1 MVGSPSSS
9 ISGYDDYFV
18 PLRMISTE
26 KKKTVVLGMS
36 GGVDSSVC
44 AALLVEQGYDVIGIT
59 IKTFNYDD
67 VGGTIEGDK
76 SCCSLDGINDARII
90 AAKLGFPHYVMDFS
104 EVFGR
109 QVIDNFVDEY
119 LQGRTPNPCVICNR
133 KIKWEELLRKGK
145 QLGADYVAMG
155 HYAKLRKDDSTGRYV
170 ISRGADAKKDQS
182 YMLWN
187 VTQESLDQTLFPLA
201 PYTKEEVRA
210 LAVKYGLRTAAKGES
225 FEICFITDNN
235 YERFLKHKVPQLQQ
249 QVAGGEVRLNGEKIG
264 EHSGY
269 PFYTVGQRKGLGI
282 AHPDP
287 LYVTSIDHKSNTI
300 TVGYEKDLLHTTLYA
315 SKLNLIKYA
324 DLHDGKRLTVKI
336 RYKDADEP
344 AVVTQL
350 NGSGNGEGEVKIV
363 FDAPKRAI
371 TPGQSVVFYEG
382 DDLVGGAV
390 IDRTE

>member
-1 MVGSPSSS
+1 ME
-9 ISGYDDYFV
+9 I
-18 PLRMISTE
+18 T
-26 KKKTVVLGMS
+26 KKNKTVVLGMS

-44 AALLVEQGYDVIGIT
+44 AALLVEQGYNVIGIT

-104 EVFGR
+104 EVFGKE
-109 QVIDNFVDEY
+109 VIDNFIDEY
-119 LQGRTPNPCVICNR
+119 MHGRTPNPCVICNR

-155 HYAKLRKDDSTGRYV
+155 HYAKLRMDDTTGRYV
-170 ISRGADAKKDQS
+170 ISRGKDEKKDQS

-187 VTQESLDQTLFPLA
+187 VTQDSLDHTLFPLA
-201 PYTKEEVRA
+201 DLTKEEVRS

-235 YERFLKHKVPQLQQ
+235 YERFLKHKVPQLESM
-249 QVAGGEVRLNGEKIG
+249 VAGGEIRLNGEKIG
-264 EHSGY
+264 EHNGF

-287 LYVTSIDHKSNTI
+287 LYVTSIDFKQNTI
-300 TVGYEKDLLHTTLYA
+300 NVGYEKELLHNKLFA
-315 SKLNLIKYA
+315 SQLNLIKYA
-324 DLHDGKRLTVKI
+324 DLNAGKRLTVKI
-336 RYKDADEP
+336 RYKDTDEP

-350 NGSGNGEGEVKIV
+350 DGTGNGNGRVRIE
-363 FDAPKRAI
+363 FDSPKRAI

-382 DDLVGGAV
+382 DDLVGGAI
-390 IDRTE
+390 IDQTVK

>member
-1 MVGSPSSS
+1 ME
-9 ISGYDDYFV
+9 I
-18 PLRMISTE
+18 T
-26 KKKTVVLGMS
+26 KKNKTVVLGMS

-44 AALLVEQGYDVIGIT
+44 AALLVEQEYNVIGIT

-104 EVFGR
+104 EVFGKE
-109 QVIDNFVDEY
+109 VIDNFIDEY
-119 LQGRTPNPCVICNR
+119 MHGRTPNPCVICNR

-155 HYAKLRKDDSTGRYV
+155 HYAKLRMDDTTGRYV
-170 ISRGADAKKDQS
+170 ISRGKDEKKDQS

-187 VTQESLDQTLFPLA
+187 VTQDSLDHTLFPLA
-201 PYTKEEVRA
+201 DLTKEEVRS

-235 YERFLKHKVPQLQQ
+235 YERFLKHKVPQLESM
-249 QVAGGEVRLNGEKIG
+249 VAGGEIRLNGEKIG
-264 EHSGY
+264 EHNGF

-287 LYVTSIDHKSNTI
+287 LYVTSIDFKQNTI
-300 TVGYEKDLLHTTLYA
+300 NVGYEKELLHNKLFA
-315 SKLNLIKYA
+315 SQLNLIKYA
-324 DLHDGKRLTVKI
+324 DLNAGKRLTVKI
-336 RYKDADEP
+336 RYKDTDEP

-350 NGSGNGEGEVKIV
+350 DGTGNGNGRVRIE
-363 FDAPKRAI
+363 FDSPKRAI

-382 DDLVGGAV
+382 DDLVGGAI
-390 IDRTE
+390 IDQTVK

>member
-1 MVGSPSSS
+1 MDSQ
-9 ISGYDDYFV
+9 
-18 PLRMISTE
+18 
-26 KKKTVVLGMS
+26 KKNKTVVLGMS

-44 AALLVEQGYDVIGIT
+44 AALLVEQGYDVIGVT

-76 SCCSLDGINDARII
+76 SCCSLDGINDARLI

-104 EVFGR
+104 EVFGKE
-109 QVIDNFVDEY
+109 VIDNFIDEY
-119 LQGRTPNPCVICNR
+119 MHGRTPNPCVICNR

-155 HYAKLRKDDSTGRYV
+155 HYAKLRKDEQTGRYV
-170 ISRGADAKKDQS
+170 ISRGKDEKKDQS

-187 VTQESLDQTLFPLA
+187 VTQESLDHTLFPLA
-201 PYTKEEVRA
+201 GYTKEEVRA

-235 YERFLKHKVPQLQQ
+235 YERFLKHKLPQLENK
-249 QVAGGEVRLNGEKIG
+249 VAGGEILLNGEKMG
-264 EHSGY
+264 EHTGF

-282 AHPDP
+282 AHPEP
-287 LYVTSIDHKSNTI
+287 LYVTSIDYKNNTI
-300 TVGYEKDLLHTTLYA
+300 NVGYENELLHRRLTA
-315 SKLNLIKYA
+315 SKLNLIKY
-324 DLHDGKRLTVKI
+324 DHLRDGRSLTVKI
-336 RYKDADEP
+336 RYKDTDET
-344 AVVTQL
+344 ALVTQL
-350 NGSGNGEGEVKIV
+350 DGSGDGEGSVRIE
-363 FDAPKRAI
+363 FDQPKRAI

-390 IDRTE
+390 IDEIA

>member
-1 MVGSPSSS
+1 
-9 ISGYDDYFV
+9 
-18 PLRMISTE
+18 
-26 KKKTVVLGMS
+26 MS

-44 AALLVEQGYDVIGIT
+44 AALLVEQGYSVIGVT

-76 SCCSLDGINDARII
+76 SCCSLDGINDARLI

-104 EVFGR
+104 EVFGA
-109 QVIDNFVDEY
+109 QVIDNFIDEY
-119 LQGRTPNPCVICNR
+119 MHGRTPNPCVICNR

-155 HYAKLRKDDSTGRYV
+155 HYAKLRVDDSTKRYV
-170 ISRGADAKKDQS
+170 ISRGKDVKKDQS

-187 VTQESLDQTLFPLA
+187 VTQESLDHTLFPLA
-201 PYTKEEVRA
+201 EYTKEEVRA

-235 YERFLKHKVPQLQQ
+235 YERFLKHKLPDLEK
-249 QVAGGEVRLNGEKIG
+249 QVAGGKIVMNGDKVG
-264 EHSGY
+264 EHTGF

-287 LYVTSIDHKSNTI
+287 LYVTSIDYKNNSIN
-300 TVGYEKDLLHTTLYA
+300 VGYEDELLHRQLTA
-315 SKLNLIKYA
+315 SKLNLIKY
-324 DLHDGKRLTVKI
+324 DSLREGKRLTVKI
-336 RYKDADEP
+336 RYKDTDES
-344 AVVTQL
+344 ALVTQL
-350 NGSGNGEGEVKIV
+350 DGSGNGEGRVTIEFEK
-363 FDAPKRAI
+363 PKRAI

-382 DDLVGGAV
+382 EDLVGGAI
-390 IDRTE
+390 IDQALR

>member
-1 MVGSPSSS
+1 MNNQN
-9 ISGYDDYFV
+9 
-18 PLRMISTE
+18 
-26 KKKTVVLGMS
+26 KNKTVVLGMS

-44 AALLVEQGYDVIGIT
+44 AALLVEQGYNVIGIT

-104 EVFGR
+104 EVFGK
-109 QVIDNFVDEY
+109 QVIDNFIDEY
-119 LQGRTPNPCVICNR
+119 MHGRTPNPCVICNR
-133 KIKWEELLRKGK
+133 KIKWEELLRKGM

-155 HYAKLRKDDSTGRYV
+155 HYAKLRIDESTNRYV
-170 ISRGADAKKDQS
+170 IARGKDEKKDQS

-187 VTQESLDQTLFPLA
+187 VTQDSLSRTLFPLA
-201 PYTKEEVRA
+201 DYTKEEVRE
-210 LAVKYGLRTAAKGES
+210 LARTYNLRTAEKGES

-235 YERFLKHKVPQLQQ
+235 YERFLKHKLPQLEKD
-249 QVAGGEVRLNGEKIG
+249 VAGGKIVLSNEKIG
-264 EHSGY
+264 EHNGF

-287 LYVTSIDHKSNTI
+287 LYVTSIDFKENKI
-300 TVGYEKDLLHTTLYA
+300 TVGYEKELLQTQLFA
-315 SKLNLIKYA
+315 SQLNLIKY
-324 DLHDGKRLTVKI
+324 DNLFNGKKLTVKI
-336 RYKDADEP
+336 RYKDTDEP

-350 NGSGNGEGEVKIV
+350 DGSGNGEGRIKID
-363 FDAPKRAI
+363 FENPKRAI

-382 DDLVGGAV
+382 NDLVGGAI
-390 IDRTE
+390 IDSAK

>member
-1 MVGSPSSS
+1 MNSVG
-9 ISGYDDYFV
+9 
-18 PLRMISTE
+18 
-26 KKKTVVLGMS
+26 KNKTVVLGMS

-44 AALLVEQGYDVIGIT
+44 AALLVEQGYSVIGVT

-76 SCCSLDGINDARII
+76 SCCSLDGINDARLI

-104 EVFGR
+104 EVFGA
-109 QVIDNFVDEY
+109 QVIDNFIDEY
-119 LQGRTPNPCVICNR
+119 MHGRTPNPCVICNR

-155 HYAKLRKDDSTGRYV
+155 HYAKLRVDDSTKRYV
-170 ISRGADAKKDQS
+170 ISRGKDVKKDQS

-187 VTQESLDQTLFPLA
+187 VTQESLDHTLFPLA
-201 PYTKEEVRA
+201 EYTKEEVRA

-235 YERFLKHKVPQLQQ
+235 YERFLKHKLPDLEK
-249 QVAGGEVRLNGEKIG
+249 QVAGGKIVMNGDKVG
-264 EHSGY
+264 EHTGF

-287 LYVTSIDHKSNTI
+287 LYVTSIDYKNNSIN
-300 TVGYEKDLLHTTLYA
+300 VGYEDELLHRQLTA
-315 SKLNLIKYA
+315 SKLNLIKY
-324 DLHDGKRLTVKI
+324 DSLREGKRLTVKI
-336 RYKDADEP
+336 RYKDTDES
-344 AVVTQL
+344 ALVTQL
-350 NGSGNGEGEVKIV
+350 DGSGNGEGRVTIEFEK
-363 FDAPKRAI
+363 PKRAI

-382 DDLVGGAV
+382 EDLVGGAI
-390 IDRTE
+390 IDQALR

>member
-1 MVGSPSSS
+1 
-9 ISGYDDYFV
+9 
-18 PLRMISTE
+18 
-26 KKKTVVLGMS
+26 MS

-44 AALLVEQGYDVIGIT
+44 AALLVEQGYNVIGIT

-104 EVFGR
+104 EVFGKE
-109 QVIDNFVDEY
+109 VIDNFIDEY
-119 LQGRTPNPCVICNR
+119 MHGRTPNPCVICNR

-155 HYAKLRKDDSTGRYV
+155 HYAKLRLDETTGRYV
-170 ISRGADAKKDQS
+170 ISRGKDEKKDQS

-187 VTQESLDQTLFPLA
+187 VTQDSLDHTLFPLA
-201 PYTKEEVRA
+201 ELTKEEVRA

-235 YERFLKHKVPQLQQ
+235 YERFLKHKVPQLESK
-249 QVAGGEVRLNGEKIG
+249 VAGGEIRLNGEKIG
-264 EHSGY
+264 EHNGF

-287 LYVTSIDHKSNTI
+287 LYVTSIEFKQNTI
-300 TVGYEKDLLHTTLYA
+300 NVGYEKELLHTQLFA
-315 SKLNLIKYA
+315 SQLNLIKYA
-324 DLHDGKRLTVKI
+324 DLYSGKWLTVKI
-336 RYKDADEP
+336 RYKDTDEP

-350 NGSGNGEGEVKIV
+350 DGTGNGNGRVRIEFES
-363 FDAPKRAI
+363 PKRAI

-382 DDLVGGAV
+382 DDLVGGAI
-390 IDRTE
+390 IDEAVGRITT

>member
-1 MVGSPSSS
+1 MKS
-9 ISGYDDYFV
+9 
-18 PLRMISTE
+18 E

-44 AALLVEQGYDVIGIT
+44 AALLVEQGYHVIGIT

-90 AAKLGFPHYVMDFS
+90 ASKLGFPHYVMDFS

-109 QVIDNFVDEY
+109 EVIDNFIDEY
-119 LQGRTPNPCVICNR
+119 MHGRTPNPCVICNR

-155 HYAKLRKDDSTGRYV
+155 HYAKLRIDEITNRYV
-170 ISRGADAKKDQS
+170 VSRGKDLRKDQS

-187 VTQESLDQTLFPLA
+187 VTQESLSHTLFPLA
-201 PYTKEEVRA
+201 EYTKEEVRE
-210 LAVKYGLRTAAKGES
+210 LGRKFGLRTAEKGES

-235 YERFLKHKVPQLQQ
+235 YERFLKHKLPNLEKEVD
-249 QVAGGEVRLNGEKIG
+249 GGKILLHDNVVG
-264 EHSGY
+264 EHNGF
-269 PFYTVGQRKGLGI
+269 PFYTIGQRKGLGV

-287 LYVTSIDHKSNTI
+287 LYVTSIDYKENKI
-300 TVGYEKDLLHTTLYA
+300 EVGYENELLHKGLTA
-315 SKLNLIKYA
+315 SKLNLIKYEN
-324 DLHDGKRLTVKI
+324 LFEGKYLTAKI
-336 RYKDADEP
+336 RYKDTDES
-344 AVVTQL
+344 VFVTQL
-350 NGSGNGEGEVKIV
+350 DGNGNGEGKVKLE
-363 FDAPKRAI
+363 FDKPKRAI

-382 DDLVGGAV
+382 DDLVGGAI
-390 IDRTE
+390 IDGIFD

>member
-1 MVGSPSSS
+1 MMNRKKGS
-9 ISGYDDYFV
+9 
-18 PLRMISTE
+18 
-26 KKKTVVLGMS
+26 TVVLGMS

-44 AALLVEQGYDVIGIT
+44 AALLVEQGYSVIGIT

-76 SCCSLDGINDARII
+76 SCCSLDGINDARMI

-104 EVFGR
+104 EVFGA
-109 QVIDNFVDEY
+109 QVIDNFIDEY
-119 LQGRTPNPCVICNR
+119 MHGRTPNPCVICNR

-155 HYAKLRKDDSTGRYV
+155 HYAGLRLDETTQRYV
-170 ISRGADAKKDQS
+170 ISRGKDEKKDQS

-187 VTQESLDQTLFPLA
+187 VTQESLDHTLFPLA
-201 PYTKEEVRA
+201 GYTKEEVRT

-235 YERFLKHKVPQLQQ
+235 YERFLKHKLPHLEKEM
-249 QVAGGEVRLNGEKIG
+249 AGGAINLNGEKIG
-264 EHSGY
+264 EHNGF
-269 PFYTVGQRKGLGI
+269 PFYTVGKRKGLGI

-287 LYVTSIDHKSNTI
+287 LYVTSIDYKQNVI
-300 TVGYEKDLLHTTLYA
+300 NVGYENDLLHSQLYA
-315 SKLNLIKYA
+315 SQLNLIKYA
-324 DLHDGKRLTVKI
+324 DLKQGKRLTVKI
-336 RYKDADEP
+336 RYKDTDET

-350 NGSGNGEGEVKIV
+350 DGTGNGDGKVKIE
-363 FDAPKRAI
+363 FEKPKRAI

-382 DDLVGGAV
+382 DDLVGGAI
-390 IDRTE
+390 IDEALK

>member
-1 MVGSPSSS
+1 
-9 ISGYDDYFV
+9 
-18 PLRMISTE
+18 MISTE

-109 QVIDNFVDEY
+109 QVIDNFIDEY
-119 LQGRTPNPCVICNR
+119 MNGRTPNPCVICNR

-155 HYAKLRKDDSTGRYV
+155 HYAKLRRDAGTGRHV
-170 ISRGADAKKDQS
+170 ISRGSDLRKDQS

-187 VTQESLDQTLFPLA
+187 VTQESLDHTLFPLA

-210 LAVKYGLRTAAKGES
+210 LAQKYGLRTAAKGES

-235 YERFLKHKVPQLQQ
+235 YERFLKHKVPQLEQK
-249 QVAGGEVRLNGEKIG
+249 VAGGDVRLNGEKIG
-264 EHSGY
+264 EHSGF

-315 SKLNLIKYA
+315 SHLNLIKYA
-324 DLHDGKRLTVKI
+324 DLREGKNLTVKI
-336 RYKDADEP
+336 RYKDTDEP

-350 NGSGNGEGEVKIV
+350 SGSGNGEGEVRIV

>member
-1 MVGSPSSS
+1 MNNQN
-9 ISGYDDYFV
+9 
-18 PLRMISTE
+18 
-26 KKKTVVLGMS
+26 KNKTVVLGMS

-44 AALLVEQGYDVIGIT
+44 AALLVEQGYNVIGIT

-104 EVFGR
+104 EVFGK
-109 QVIDNFVDEY
+109 QVIDNFIDEY
-119 LQGRTPNPCVICNR
+119 MHGRTPNPCVICNR
-133 KIKWEELLRKGK
+133 KIKWEELLRKGM

-155 HYAKLRKDDSTGRYV
+155 HYAKLRIDESTNRYV
-170 ISRGADAKKDQS
+170 IARGKDEKKDQS

-187 VTQESLDQTLFPLA
+187 VTQDSLSRTLFPLA
-201 PYTKEEVRA
+201 DYTKEEVRE
-210 LAVKYGLRTAAKGES
+210 LARKYNLRTAEKGES

-235 YERFLKHKVPQLQQ
+235 YERFLKHKLPQLEKD
-249 QVAGGEVRLNGEKIG
+249 VAGGKIVLSNEKIG
-264 EHSGY
+264 EHNGF

-287 LYVTSIDHKSNTI
+287 LYVTSIDFKENKI
-300 TVGYEKDLLHTTLYA
+300 TVGYEKELLQTQLFA
-315 SKLNLIKYA
+315 SQLNLIKY
-324 DLHDGKRLTVKI
+324 DNLFNGKKLTVKI
-336 RYKDADEP
+336 RYKDTDEP

-350 NGSGNGEGEVKIV
+350 DGSGNGEGRIKID
-363 FDAPKRAI
+363 FENPKRAI

-382 DDLVGGAV
+382 NDLVGGAI
-390 IDRTE
+390 IDSAK